1 MSWSRRWK
9 IVVGTEAE
17 EADAVVVEV
26 LEVVETEDV
35 QMAVEHA
42 VVVDEGGRSE
52 GRPKRRRS
60 M

>member
-1 MSWSRRWK
+1 M
-9 IVVGTEAE
+9 EAE

-26 LEVVETEDV
+26 EVVETEDV

-52 GRPKRRRS
+52 GWPKRRRS

>member
-9 IVVGTEAE
+9 IVVGMEAE

-26 LEVVETEDV
+26 EVVETEDV

-42 VVVDEGGRSE
+42 VVVDEGGSSE
-52 GRPKRRRS
+52 GWPKRRRS

>member
-1 MSWSRRWK
+1 ML
-9 IVVGTEAE
+9 IEAVEVVGTEAE

-26 LEVVETEDV
+26 KLVEAEDV
-35 QMAVEHA
+35 QMAVEHE
-42 VVVDEGGRSE
+42 VVVDEGGRSG